1 MGLVTICFVIHKNVL
16 CDNDIVVIL
25 LNREYNWSIDWN
37 LEHLAH
43 LKEMKTRKI
52 QIKKIT
58 PPYNRKMKTRKRGK
72 KKKKPIAAA
81 KKKKKKKHILVV
93 TYLRQNFSTTNLG
106 GQVSHK
112 LEGTKSATYNA
123 LIRSHYA

>member
-25 LNREYNWSIDWN
+25 LNREYNWSIDWS

-52 QIKKIT
+52 QINKIT

-72 KKKKPIAAA
+72 KKRKNQLLPQ
-81 KKKKKKKHILVV
+81 KKKKKHILVV
-93 TYLRQNFSTTNLG
+93 TYLWQNFSTTNLG
-106 GQVSHK
+106 GQVSRK